1 MGLLFMTI
9 RRFAHMNSFR
19 RENMCDMCAGGTQ
32 TANPYT
38 YKLIEPL
45 APGMGQ
51 GVVVR
56 TLLKDDVYI

>member
-1 MGLLFMTI
+1 
-9 RRFAHMNSFR
+9 MNSFR